1 MSAASLANINSGR
14 VINLV
19 SKDLEPVQT
28 VCSVGFYVL
37 VVPLQVVVVSLMLWW
52 LVGWKAVM
60 GIPYTFVVTAL
71 QIGSSKILQRL
82 RPKTMTISDERVRLL
97 SDMISGIRHV
107 KANALEGLVSQKI
120 QHVRRCALEIQ
131 LVGNT

>member
-1 MSAASLANINSGR
+1 MSVSSLANINSGR

-19 SKDLEPVQT
+19 SKDLEPVQAFCST
-28 VCSVGFYVL
+28 VFYLV
-37 VVPLQVVVVSLMLWW
+37 VVPLQVVVVSLVLWW

-60 GIPYTFVVTAL
+60 GMPYTFVVTAL
-71 QIGSSKILQRL
+71 QIGSSKVLQRL

-97 SDMISGIRHV
+97 SDMVSGIRHV
-107 KANALEGLVSQKI
+107 KANALEGFVSQKI